1 LTGDPAAGGGHLP
14 VGDHLP
20 VGGDPPVGDHLP
32 VDGDPATVQPADAG
46 LPAERT
52 ALAWQRTALG
62 VALGCAVLALAALR
76 ESDPGLALVGVLLG
90 ATTVTGA
97 VLARHGRWPRP
108 DRRPW
113 GMLAPGAGAVVVLAV
128 LGVVASLVRAV
139 R

>member
-1 LTGDPAAGGGHLP
+1 MTGDPDP
-14 VGDHLP
+14 T
-20 VGGDPPVGDHLP
+20 GGDLPADDLPGHDLPAHGDA
-32 VDGDPATVQPADAG
+32 PAAAHADAG

-52 ALAWQRTALG
+52 ALAWQRTSLG

-97 VLARHGRWPRP
+97 VLARRGRWPRP

-113 GMLAPGAGAVVVLAV
+113 GMLAPGAGAVVVLAI
-128 LGVVASLVRAV
+128 LGVVGSLLRAV